1 VIPVPLS
8 YAIGNGKAKII
19 LIKTEAVAVFYS
31 HFTKT
36 NAITTPIVFTDFLPL
51 FKHNCS
57 SGSWLGRA
65 KDCVPIPIFA
75 EIKFVF
81 KNHNSHRIHNRKFGG
96 VWQNTI
102 AAPPTKSL

>member
-1 VIPVPLS
+1 M
-8 YAIGNGKAKII
+8 GKAKII

-36 NAITTPIVFTDFLPL
+36 NAIQPVLQSFSRLLVP

-57 SGSWLGRA
+57 SMALMAGR
-65 KDCVPIPIFA
+65 KKTVFPSIFA

-81 KNHNSHRIHNRKFGG
+81 KGNHNSHPHP
-96 VWQNTI
+96 Q
-102 AAPPTKSL
+102 